1 MRTRRFVFLTG
12 LAVLLALS
20 SAASAGAQERNM
32 ARLVL
37 EDTTYV
43 DVSMG
48 LQGQTGRLRDIFD
61 PEQVL
66 AGALEASSRR
76 KLGAVSLYGHFGYGY
91 DYGRGSTWRGWI
103 DPYETPFMLADSIPG
118 ALSQERFSMQAGAGL
133 PLGSN
138 WSVGLDLAYDVA
150 LMAKHKDLRN
160 KNTAMNFRVAP
171 GVQWRGESVGLGLDL
186 GYERSTER
194 VEYMQVSSN
203 LEHVLFDIYGLWL
216 YRASGFG
223 SAEVRRFKENNRFF
237 GDFQLGLD
245 LGGVSLENS
254 LGASWLLDNQSEV
267 GYNNLQFGSTRTLT
281 WSDEL
286 TLRIGEAHVVE
297 ASFSFSSSQ
306 GFRPLQRQE
315 LDPDSRIRVWVTC
328 GDPVFCY
335 WRQYHHESVRY
346 TFGRSWKLSAGLVDW
361 GMEHSYTEYPRRFK
375 QHIHNMTPS
384 LSAEIPIG
392 NFTIVPLIGHTFS
405 YHSYTDETEW
415 QLVEPLRKQ
424 WDLWDGSSYLGGLDV
439 DWISASGR
447 TYVKAHYSVEV
458 STELAEEGSRHVAG
472 LTLGFVF

>member
-1 MRTRRFVFLTG
+1 MRTRRPIFLTA
-12 LAVLLALS
+12 LAVLLAVF
-20 SAASAGAQERNM
+20 SAVSAGAQESNM

-48 LQGQTGRLRDIFD
+48 VQGQTGRLRDVFD

-66 AGALEASSRR
+66 AGVLEASSRR

-91 DYGRGSTWRGWI
+91 DYGRGSIWRGWI

-118 ALSQERFSMQAGAGL
+118 ALSLERFTMQAGAAL

-171 GVQWRGESVGLGLDL
+171 GIQWKGEQLGLGLDL
-186 GYERSTER
+186 GYERNTER

-216 YRASGFG
+216 YHASGFG
-223 SAEVRRFKENNRFF
+223 SAEARRFKENNRFF
-237 GDFQLGLD
+237 GDFQLDLD
-245 LGGVSLENS
+245 LGAVSLENN
-254 LGASWLLDNQSEV
+254 LGVSWLLGNQSEV
-267 GYNNLQFGSTRTLT
+267 GYNNLQFGTTRTLT
-281 WSDEL
+281 WSDDL
-286 TLRIGEAHVVE
+286 TLSIGEAHVVE
-297 ASFSFSSSQ
+297 ASLAFSSTQ
-306 GFRPLQRQE
+306 GLRPLQRQE

-335 WRQYHHESVRY
+335 WRQYHYEFIRY
-346 TFGRSWKLSAGLVDW
+346 TFGTSWKLSASLENW
-361 GMEHSYTEYPRRFK
+361 GMQHSYTEYPHRFE
-375 QHIHNMTPS
+375 QHINNMTPS

-392 NFTIVPLIGHTFS
+392 NFTIAPMLGYAFS
-405 YHSYTDETEW
+405 YDPYTDVTEW
-415 QLVEPLRKQ
+415 QLVEPLEQQ
-424 WDLWDGSSYLGGLDV
+424 WNYWDGSSYLGGLDLN
-439 DWISASGR
+439 WTSASGR
-447 TYVKAHYSVEV
+447 TYVNVHYGVEV
-458 STELAEEGSRHVAG
+458 STQYVEDGSRHEAG